1 MKLFDKGELKLLW
14 PFYLEY
20 FIASFLYFMP
30 AFIIVYFASIGLSPL
45 QMGILIA
52 VWPLT
57 SLLFEIPTGAIADLY
72 GRKISVLIGYFL
84 EGLVMISLFFWK
96 TYPLM
101 LVSFAVLGIAATFS
115 SGSKDAWIVDLINKN
130 NKKLVHNFFNKMQFF
145 INFGL
150 VFSGFLG
157 AFLVK
162 SYGVSIIWIITALSY
177 LFSII
182 LLAIFAKEYY
192 EKKNTR
198 ISQSLK
204 KLKEKTKESL
214 KYSRKHHVL
223 YYLIFAIM
231 VSAFAMNL
239 QTNISW
245 TPMLKSL
252 GMPDY
257 VFGYMWS
264 GMSLIIALSPLLALK
279 LLKKGG
285 EKKFIILG
293 TILMI
298 ITLLCIL
305 FAFNLSTA
313 LIIMYLGLFFYF
325 SKSPAQEVYFHRF
338 IPSRLRAT
346 IGSIRNMFFSIGT
359 ILALPLAGFLVE
371 KIGPR
376 FTIFISA
383 ILMIPVIILYLK
395 IKENK
400 HEPRNT

>member
-1 MKLFDKGELKLLW
+1 MNLFDKGELGLLW

-30 AFIIVYFASIGLSPL
+30 AFLIIYFASMGISPL
-45 QMGILIA
+45 QMGILLA

-57 SLLFEIPTGAIADLY
+57 SLLFEIPTGAIADIY

-84 EGLVMISLFFWK
+84 EGLVMISLIFWK

-162 SYGVSIIWIITALSY
+162 NYGVSIIWVITATSY

-182 LLAIFAKEYY
+182 LLAIFAREYY
-192 EKKNTR
+192 KRKNIK

-204 KLKEKTKESL
+204 NLKEQSKEAIR
-214 KYSRKHHVL
+214 YSHRHHVL
-223 YYLIFAIM
+223 YYIIFAAL
-231 VSAFAMNL
+231 VFSFAF
-239 QTNISW
+239 NIQGSIAW
-245 TPMLKSL
+245 TPLLKNF

-257 VFGYMWS
+257 AFGYMWS
-264 GMSLIIALSPLLALK
+264 GMALIVALAPLFALK
-279 LLKKGG
+279 LLKKGE
-285 EKKFIILG
+285 EKRFIIFG
-293 TILMI
+293 TILSI
-298 ITLLCIL
+298 IAYMAVL
-305 FAFNLSTA
+305 FTFNITTA
-313 LIIMYLGLFFYF
+313 LVVMYIGLFFSF
-325 SKSPAQEVYFHRF
+325 SKGPAGEVYFHRF
-338 IPSRLRAT
+338 IPSKLRAT
-346 IGSIRNMFFSIGT
+346 VGSIRNMIMSIGV
-359 ILALPLAGFLVE
+359 IAALPLAGFLIE

-376 FTIFISA
+376 YTIFISA
-383 ILMIPVIILYLK
+383 LLIIPVVILYLK
-395 IKENK
+395 IKE
-400 HEPRNT
+400 ER